1 MNLSQRERTIIRI
14 GIIAGIVILIFS
26 FYIFPSISR
35 IKSARRSFEYNRK
48 QYAEFLPLSEKYR
61 DLQEKLIE
69 EKKGIGKARVTQDTF
84 RSTFSLILGDSGLST
99 SAFEIQF
106 GGTREKGEFRE
117 IVFNI
122 EGKEITYREFLEL
135 VRRIEEGKES
145 LVIKEAKVKPTFESD
160 RYLNV
165 SLKISVISG

>member
-1 MNLSQRERTIIRI
+1 MNLSQRERTLIRFGMI
-14 GIIAGIVILIFS
+14 AGGIILVFS
-26 FYIFPSISR
+26 FYISPSISK

-48 QYAEFLPLSEKYR
+48 QYVEFLPLSEKYR
-61 DLQEKLIE
+61 ELNDRLNE

-84 RSTFSLILGDSGLST
+84 RSSFSKILRESGLSI

-106 GGTREKGEFRE
+106 GGSREKGEFRE
-117 IVFNI
+117 FVFNI
-122 EGKEITYREFLEL
+122 EGKDITYREFLEL
-135 VRRIEEGKES
+135 VKRIEEGKDS

-165 SLKISVISG
+165 SMKISVISS